1 MSVLSVHNLIYGY
14 SKGTPFETGALK
26 GVSLDFEQ
34 GEIEV
39 YVVIITSIKLNKSID
54 FFEKTC

>member
-1 MSVLSVHNLIYGY
+1 MAVLSVHNLIYGY

-34 GEIEV
+34 GEIV
-39 YVVIITSIKLNKSID
+39 AFKS
-54 FFEKTC
+54 